1 MERYWA
7 GTNGKYQVSNLGRVK
22 SLSRITNVGIKNNKT
37 SKRKERILKLQ
48 LSTKKYLQTRL
59 YDENL
64 NAKTVKVHR
73 IVAQTFIPNPDNKPQ
88 INHIDGNKL
97 NNCAD
102 NLEWCTNNENMKH
115 SWDIGLRDRNKV
127 ADNMRLIAQKRK
139 YKKGHHTRKVGQ
151 YDKNNNLIKIWE
163 TQTEASKA
171 VGVTS
176 TSICNVCRGQIKSA
190 GGYIWRYVWTKYF
203 WGGGIDVKNKR

>member
-1 MERYWA
+1 M
-7 GTNGKYQVSNLGRVK
+7 
-22 SLSRITNVGIKNNKT
+22 SRITNVGIKNNKT

-190 GGYIWRYVWTKYF
+190 GGYIWRYV
-203 WGGGIDVKNKR
+203 